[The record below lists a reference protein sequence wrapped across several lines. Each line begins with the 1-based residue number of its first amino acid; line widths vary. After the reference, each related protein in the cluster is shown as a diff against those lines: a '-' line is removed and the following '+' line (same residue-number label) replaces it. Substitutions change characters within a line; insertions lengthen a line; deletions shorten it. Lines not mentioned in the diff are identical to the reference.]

1 MLPASLDELRA
12 RLAGR
17 MTETSP
23 DLDLRLEVAQDE
35 LARVSDFDYRVV
47 NRDNCL
53 EQAVFDI
60 DAIISAE
67 KCRMKPRMAQLL

>member
-1 MLPASLDELRA
+1 
-12 RLAGR
+12 

-23 DLDLRLEVAQDE
+23 DTDLRLKVAEEE
-35 LARVSDFDYRVV
+35 LARVSEFDYRVV

-53 EQAVFDI
+53 EQAILDI